1 MNKKTKGT
9 KERGP
14 EKKKSPWNVAPHKKD
29 KSYESDVKHSN
40 KVSNDPQK
48 NRELRDSGLSNAER
62 EPEDS
67 KL

>member
-1 MNKKTKGT
+1 MAKKPTS

-14 EKKKSPWNVAPHKKD
+14 GKKKSPWNIAPHKKD
-29 KSYESDVKHSN
+29 KSYNSAVKHSN

-48 NRELRDSGLSNAER
+48 NRELRDTGLSNAES
-62 EPEDS
+62 EPKDS